1 MRRIRPV
8 SGRLS
13 RYLNL
18 EDREVAMYGD
28 AKGLAI
34 RIIEG
39 SIWGVGRVA
48 LYIQERVKMVGV
60 RDIRNK

>member
-18 EDREVAMYGD
+18 EDKEVAMYGD

-39 SIWGVGRVA
+39 SIWGWEGLRST
-48 LYIQERVKMVGV
+48 YKKE
-60 RDIRNK
+60 